1 MFQFH
6 AIFHP
11 WDKTLQGTPLWDV
24 KNYHII
30 LYFCIFP
37 VVNFHA
43 QIRKEPIWSNLVIGE
58 TWAFSTQSIWFNLH
72 VCPKSLDISVLA
84 DKIRRHVRQHGCF
97 WQHLLAA
104 VSNIWD
110 NLKAVLL
117 RFWSLLPLPRMFF
130 FSSSSDSSHKVA
142 ASVVQF
148 ASSFGTM
155 IVAVH
160 LKLLILAPCPR
171 LFLAFCKACEELTTP
186 LVAPIECYL
195 MFDRGISSSKLRLLS
210 ISYLFDRFFGKY
222 SHQKNEPKVAWYGF
236 GWLHLR
242 GQNPTKHGQIS
253 GFCLGIQQTPER
265 DLDKSW

>member
-104 VSNIWD
+104 QTFGTTWKLCFFGFD
-110 NLKAVLL
+110 HCYLYLGC
-117 RFWSLLPLPRMFF
+117 FF
-130 FSSSSDSSHKVA
+130 FSSSSHKVA

-160 LKLLILAPCPR
+160 LKLFDPR
-171 LFLAFCKACEELTTP
+171 AVPQIIPRFL
-186 LVAPIECYL
+186 
-195 MFDRGISSSKLRLLS
+195 
-210 ISYLFDRFFGKY
+210 
-222 SHQKNEPKVAWYGF
+222 
-236 GWLHLR
+236 
-242 GQNPTKHGQIS
+242 
-253 GFCLGIQQTPER
+253 
-265 DLDKSW
+265 